1 MQLNNAVEL
10 FSEYVDNLDFSPNT
24 IQRYNKDLN
33 AFNLY
38 LEQKYNGQVF
48 LEDITV
54 SDIEM
59 FMASLKKHY
68 APISRSRYLYTLR
81 SFYKFA
87 HKKELVEK
95 NLALSLEPGKLPVKE
110 RHYLTEEEIEKLVE
124 AIDHALISLVVVFLA
139 NTGLRISE
147 CLNLTLEDVDLDA
160 KLIRVKNGK
169 GNKDRNVPI
178 SKKLHP
184 LIQDY
189 RDNWR
194 DAYGSERFF
203 ATKKTGKLTNTYINT
218 VLRDTVKKLGWKKKV
233 SCHILRHSFAS
244 NLIKKKVGIV
254 EVQKLLGHSSLKT
267 TSVYTHVD
275 NEQLYEAV
283 NVL

>member
-10 FSEYVDNLDFSPNT
+10 FSEYVYNLDFSPNT
-24 IQRYNKDLN
+24 IQRYTKDLN

-124 AIDHALISLVVVFLA
+124 AIDHALVSLVVVFLA

-218 VLRDTVKKLGWKKKV
+218 VLRDAVKKLGWKKKV

>member
-10 FSEYVDNLDFSPNT
+10 FSEYVYNLDFSPNT
-24 IQRYNKDLN
+24 IQRYTKDLN

-87 HKKELVEK
+87 YKKELVEK

-147 CLNLTLEDVDLDA
+147 CLSLTLDDVDLDA
-160 KLIRVKNGK
+160 GLIRVKNGK

-178 SKKLHP
+178 NKKLYP

-218 VLRDTVKKLGWKKKV
+218 VLRDAVKKLGWKKKV